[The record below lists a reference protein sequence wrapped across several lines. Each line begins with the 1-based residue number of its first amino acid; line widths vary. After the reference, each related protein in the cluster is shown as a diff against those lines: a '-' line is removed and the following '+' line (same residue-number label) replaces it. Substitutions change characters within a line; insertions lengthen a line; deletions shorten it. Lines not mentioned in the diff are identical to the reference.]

1 MATWIY
7 TCGKPNNTTHTC
19 KWVHVNL
26 VKSEKKS
33 LACNNVHWPVWRC
46 YPWGKLGKGDRG
58 QLCFLSF
65 PDLKLF
71 QNKKIKK
78 KTATYNYNEDNIMC
92 TFWHQNQLSE
102 IPVTEL
108 WLSQKRQGALFV
120 SNEKWS
126 ELPVLYTNS
135 TTTAVWAHRCDLLHN
150 MLGVTL
156 EAHRYLQKP
165 CRRGHPGHRSSSQSA
180 HPEAWRLTSFLPPVQ
195 RYWYHEF
202 QPVKPLQNIV
212 SCQFYII

>member
-92 TFWHQNQLSE
+92 TFWHLCLIKTS
-102 IPVTEL
+102 
-108 WLSQKRQGALFV
+108 SQKSRLQSCDCPRKDRVHCLCRMRNGVSSLCCIQTAPQQRCGPTGVTYCTTCSVSPWRPTGTCKSHADVVIQGTDLPHSPLILKLGDWLLFYPQY
-120 SNEKWS
+120 NDIGT
-126 ELPVLYTNS
+126 TNS
-135 TTTAVWAHRCDLLHN
+135 NLSN
-150 MLGVTL
+150 
-156 EAHRYLQKP
+156 RYK
-165 CRRGHPGHRSSSQSA
+165 
-180 HPEAWRLTSFLPPVQ
+180 
-195 RYWYHEF
+195 
-202 QPVKPLQNIV
+202 I
-212 SCQFYII
+212 